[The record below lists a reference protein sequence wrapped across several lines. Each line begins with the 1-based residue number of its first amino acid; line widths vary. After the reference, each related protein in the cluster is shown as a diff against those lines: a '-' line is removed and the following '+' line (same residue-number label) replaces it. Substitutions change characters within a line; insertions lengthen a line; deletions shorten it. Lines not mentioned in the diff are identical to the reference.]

1 MKTLYRFA
9 LLLAFGLTVVG
20 CKKAAY
26 LTDDGLHTAEVNLST
41 YDYLAAHPNGMFDT
55 LLMVIDHFK
64 LKEEMNKAKTF
75 WAPSDYSVN
84 RYYKQKADSVKYVDE
99 NAQYSF
105 EQFLDDIPIDSVRAY
120 IYNDAAY
127 NLETATTAYKT
138 INNAA
143 NLSGFVYHMQRQ
155 PKAAWSSQPVYYLY
169 YVKVRGEAD
178 QISPD
183 GIVTVKEE
191 DQADMRVYCQTTG
204 IKTASGTLLNVLAN
218 THTFIGDFVPRI
230 ITGPKIV
237 EAGSTLTFT
246 YDLSIKYDATGYTG
260 TTVDLMLPR
269 LARFYG
275 LESGAISGLVGRDIT
290 YYAVQP
296 DGNLNANSTANAPGH
311 WFDAKGQTCSW
322 GTDARIVSELASSTM
337 TFSILQYP
345 GQTSVGSTYTVRQSL
360 VYKSKTKGDLN
371 AVFVFNIKIK

>member
-120 IYNDAAY
+120 MYNDAAY

-155 PKAAWSSQPVYYLY
+155 PKAAWSSQPV
-169 YVKVRGEAD
+169 
-178 QISPD
+178 
-183 GIVTVKEE
+183 
-191 DQADMRVYCQTTG
+191 
-204 IKTASGTLLNVLAN
+204 
-218 THTFIGDFVPRI
+218 
-230 ITGPKIV
+230 
-237 EAGSTLTFT
+237 
-246 YDLSIKYDATGYTG
+246 
-260 TTVDLMLPR
+260 
-269 LARFYG
+269 
-275 LESGAISGLVGRDIT
+275 
-290 YYAVQP
+290 
-296 DGNLNANSTANAPGH
+296 
-311 WFDAKGQTCSW
+311 
-322 GTDARIVSELASSTM
+322 
-337 TFSILQYP
+337 
-345 GQTSVGSTYTVRQSL
+345 
-360 VYKSKTKGDLN
+360 
-371 AVFVFNIKIK
+371 

>member
-120 IYNDAAY
+120 MYNDAAY

>member
-120 IYNDAAY
+120 MYNDAAY

-260 TTVDLMLPR
+260 TTVDLLLPR

>member
-120 IYNDAAY
+120 MYNDAAY
-127 NLETATTAYKT
+127 NLETATTAYKA

-260 TTVDLMLPR
+260 TTVGLMLPR

-275 LESGAISGLVGRDIT
+275 LESGAISGLVGKDIT

>member
-120 IYNDAAY
+120 MYNDAAY
-127 NLETATTAYKT
+127 NLETATTAYKA

-260 TTVDLMLPR
+260 TTVDLLLPR

>member
-120 IYNDAAY
+120 MYNDAAY

-260 TTVDLMLPR
+260 TTVDLLLPR

-275 LESGAISGLVGRDIT
+275 VESGAISGLVGKDIT

>member
-120 IYNDAAY
+120 MYNDAAY

-155 PKAAWSSQPVYYLY
+155 PKSAWSSQPVYYLY

-260 TTVDLMLPR
+260 TTVDLLLPR